1 MSLRVGV
8 VGATGYVGAELV
20 RWILGHPRLT
30 LAAATSRDHAGT
42 PLSEAVPALSGF
54 TDVRL
59 TAPDP
64 AALCRLDVVM
74 LATPHGVSGTLID
87 TLAAAPLIVDLS
99 ADHRHAPGWVYG
111 QPEWNAAAL
120 AGATRIAAP
129 GCFATALILSAA
141 PLIAAGAVDGPLSIV
156 AATGSTGSGAAPKA
170 AAHHPT
176 RFASMSAYKVL
187 RHQHV
192 PEVRGMLEQ
201 LGPTPALNF
210 VPWSAPVDR
219 GIFATTLL
227 TPRAGADVASIL
239 ADAYAAA
246 PLVRL
251 RRDSPALRCVRGSA
265 LADLSVEQPDETAAA
280 VLCAIDNLGRGAAGQ
295 AIAALNLALG
305 FPVDEGLRFIPPTP

>member
-59 TAPDP
+59 TEPDP

-111 QPEWNAAAL
+111 QPEWRPCGASRRSSRAASPP
-120 AGATRIAAP
+120 RSSSP
-129 GCFATALILSAA
+129 PPRS
-141 PLIAAGAVDGPLSIV
+141 S
-156 AATGSTGSGAAPKA
+156 
-170 AAHHPT
+170 
-176 RFASMSAYKVL
+176 
-187 RHQHV
+187 
-192 PEVRGMLEQ
+192 
-201 LGPTPALNF
+201 
-210 VPWSAPVDR
+210 
-219 GIFATTLL
+219 
-227 TPRAGADVASIL
+227 PRAL
-239 ADAYAAA
+239 W
-246 PLVRL
+246 
-251 RRDSPALRCVRGSA
+251 
-265 LADLSVEQPDETAAA
+265 T
-280 VLCAIDNLGRGAAGQ
+280 GR
-295 AIAALNLALG
+295 
-305 FPVDEGLRFIPPTP
+305 